1 MKPINKIFE
10 YLKESNLTMIGY
22 KYQDERI
29 KDELISK
36 LPHIEIFEFDSSFSV
51 MSALKR
57 TIRDKKI
64 GSVLDGEEFSNT
76 NFLVVD
82 LGNFS
87 MSKSEDGFK
96 SMANG
101 DHSRRCREWTFE
113 RSRHISEFIGHM
125 RKEVLETKYSLIIL
139 SPVNSTMGSALG
151 NDIPSFSGG
160 NRSIYMADMVYVI
173 EGRKIKIIKNRFG
186 FDGDN
191 ITISLDNLKD
201 YKYICSYE
209 NNN

>member
-51 MSALKR
+51 MSALNR
-57 TIRDKKI
+57 TIREKKI
-64 GSVLDGEEFSNT
+64 DSVLDGECFSNVD
-76 NFLVVD
+76 FIVVD

-87 MSKSEDGFK
+87 IPKSEDAFG
-96 SMANG
+96 
-101 DHSRRCREWTFE
+101 
-113 RSRHISEFIGHM
+113 RSRHISEFIGQM

-139 SPVNSTMGSALG
+139 SPVNSTMESALG

-160 NRSIYMADMVYVI
+160 NRSIYMADMAYVI
-173 EGRKIKIIKNRFG
+173 EGRKIKIIKNRF
-186 FDGDN
+186 DGDN
-191 ITISLDNLKD
+191 ITVSLDNLKD

>member
-57 TIRDKKI
+57 TIREKKI
-64 GSVLDGEEFSNT
+64 DSVLDGEEFSNT
-76 NFLVVD
+76 SFLVVD

-87 MSKSEDGFK
+87 MSKSEDV
-96 SMANG
+96 
-101 DHSRRCREWTFE
+101 FE
-113 RSRHISEFIGHM
+113 RSRHISEFIGQM

-160 NRSIYMADMVYVI
+160 NRSIYMADMAYVI
-173 EGRKIKIIKNRFG
+173 EGRKIKIIKNRF
-186 FDGDN
+186 DSDN

-209 NNN
+209 NNK

>member
-87 MSKSEDGFK
+87 MSKSE
-96 SMANG
+96 SA
-101 DHSRRCREWTFE
+101 FE
-113 RSRHISEFIGHM
+113 RSRHISEFVGQM

-160 NRSIYMADMVYVI
+160 NRSIYMADMAYVI
-173 EGRKIKIIKNRFG
+173 EGRKIKIIKNR

-209 NNN
+209 NNK